1 MQANWQAMK
10 RVTVHTKIKNDIR
23 SVFGP
28 YRYDFR
34 VRHINGEKVLEF
46 KLVGEPWSTK

>member
-10 RVTVHTKIKNDIR
+10 RVSTRSNIKRDMR

-28 YRYDFR
+28 YRFDFR
-34 VRHINGEKVLEF
+34 VKVEGGERKLEF
-46 KLVGEPWSTK
+46 KEVGEPWPK